1 MASQKTLLAL
11 CIAAGLAIVGGSG
24 SGSGSGSVS
33 AAEQKAKAPTTSEGK
48 AAYTRQENFKQQGA
62 VFKAIRDELKKDA
75 PNMALI
81 STSAVKLKSS
91 ADALPTWFPK
101 GSGPESKY
109 ATDAKPEIWTDPV
122 KFASAVKRL
131 HVEATK
137 FQTIAAS
144 GDVGAMRAQSQAVG
158 GTCKGCHDSFRV
170 PEEK

>member
-1 MASQKTLLAL
+1 MDMAVQKTLLAL
-11 CIAAGLAIVGGSG
+11 CIAVGLASVG
-24 SGSGSGSVS
+24 GSVS
-33 AAEQKAKAPTTSEGK
+33 ATEQKAKAPTSPGAK

-75 PNMALI
+75 PNLALI
-81 STSAVKLKSS
+81 SSRAVKLKSS

-109 ATDAKPEIWTDPV
+109 PTDAKPEVWSDPV

-131 HVEATK
+131 QVEATK

-144 GDVGAMRAQSQAVG
+144 GDVGAMKAQSQAVG

-170 PEEK
+170 PEE

>member
-1 MASQKTLLAL
+1 MAFQKTFLAL
-11 CIAAGLAIVGGSG
+11 CIAAGLAIVGGG
-24 SGSGSGSVS
+24 VS
-33 AAEQKAKAPTTSEGK
+33 AAEQKAKAPTTPGGK

-75 PNMALI
+75 PSMALI
-81 STSAVKLKSS
+81 STSAVKLKNS

-109 ATDAKPEIWTDPV
+109 ATDAKPEVWTDPV

-131 HVEATK
+131 QVEATK

-144 GDVGAMRAQSQAVG
+144 GDIGAMRAQSQAVG

>member
-1 MASQKTLLAL
+1 MAFQKTRFAL
-11 CIAAGLAIVGGSG
+11 CIAAGLAIVG
-24 SGSGSGSVS
+24 GSVS
-33 AAEQKAKAPTTSEGK
+33 AAEQKAKAPTTPRAK

-81 STSAVKLKSS
+81 STSAVKLKNS

-109 ATDAKPEIWTDPV
+109 ATDAKPEIWSDPV

-131 HVEATK
+131 QVEATK

-144 GDVGAMRAQSQAVG
+144 GDVGAMKAQSQAVG